1 MIFTS
6 GSSRLMISG
15 HDRMIY
21 TTLVYINIGWRLCYS
36 WRVYSQNSNVL
47 ILSTSS
53 NQVYAVDV
61 EAKKFG
67 EWLMHNTFLL
77 PQGYHDFLGEVIGL
91 TFPSS
96 TNSSVVVIYSAMA
109 MCFIDFG
116 MPVDKDDRK
125 VNGHDF
131 LTLKK

>member
-6 GSSRLMISG
+6 DSSRLMISG

-21 TTLVYINIGWRLCYS
+21 ITGGFTPK
-36 WRVYSQNSNVL
+36 NSNVL

-61 EAKKFG
+61 EAKKLG
-67 EWLMHNTFLL
+67 EWSMHNSFLL
-77 PQGYHDFLGEVIGL
+77 PEGYHDFLGEVIGL

-96 TNSSVVVIYSAMA
+96 TNSSIVIMA

-125 VNGHDF
+125 VNGHD
-131 LTLKK
+131 LSTLKKLKRKLS